1 MIRDTKV
8 NETKKGKQ
16 SNATLKDEQSEM
28 LNAVLER
35 WVQKDPSKVQR

>member
-16 SNATLKDEQSEM
+16 SNTTLKDEQSEM